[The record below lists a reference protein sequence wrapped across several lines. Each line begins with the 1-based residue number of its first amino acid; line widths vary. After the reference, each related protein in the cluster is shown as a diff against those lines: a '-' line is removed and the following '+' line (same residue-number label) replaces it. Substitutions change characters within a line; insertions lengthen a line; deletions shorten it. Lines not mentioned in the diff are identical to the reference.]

1 MKTASFKGIC
11 QLALLCGLMV
21 MHGCSSPE
29 GQTNADNASGGPLF
43 RAVDPTASGLQF
55 TNSITET
62 DSINYYRWQYL
73 YNGSGVAVGDIN
85 NDELPDIF
93 LTGNQVSNRLFLN
106 KGGLKFEDVTEKAGI
121 TSTNWSSGVTMADIN
136 GDGWL
141 DIYVSR
147 SGFFLA
153 NMLDRTNLLYINN
166 KNGTF
171 TESAS
176 TWGCNDAAF
185 GTHATFLD
193 YDLDG
198 DLDLYTCNHAY
209 QFGSKI
215 DFRVERHFKPQSF
228 ESGRFFRNDGGHFTD
243 ITETCG
249 VLRYAFSL
257 SATAGDLNQDGYP
270 DLYVANDFSE
280 PDFLFI
286 NQKDGTFKDQ
296 IQTMTGHISNFS
308 MGNDIADYNND
319 GLLDVIVLD
328 MMAEDNRRKK
338 TNMSGMNPDIFWR
351 NVANGFHYQ
360 YMQNTLLLNQG
371 NGWFSDV
378 AQLAGIS
385 TTDWSWAPLA
395 ADFDNDGWQDLFITN
410 GYRRDARDN
419 DYVKKIEHGDVSLD
433 DYKTSLGFMPEEKLA
448 NYMYR
453 NEGDMRFSKVT
464 KDWGLDQP
472 TWSNGAAYADL
483 DQDGDLDLIVCN
495 LQDPV
500 QLFENQAQQL
510 QPKHWL
516 RVRLQGEG
524 QNTSGLGAKVQL
536 KRDGQVWQTREL
548 TLSRGYQS
556 SVEPILHFGLGDLT
570 EVEQLQVTWPGG
582 KVSTV
587 NKVKADQVLT
597 LKASEAHSGLKPVTT
612 QGYFQAATVGIEGFR
627 HAETPFDDYKK
638 EILIPHK
645 MSQLGPALAVGDLDG
660 DGRQDLYFGQALNGA
675 GCAYLQ
681 QADGS
686 FLARPNGAGAEQTG
700 AAIFDA
706 DGSGKADLLTVSAT
720 SELSPD
726 APGFVPQLCLN
737 QGQLPLKSGGKTVP
751 LSAFRTAASALA
763 PGDFDGDGDLD
774 LFLGGRMAP
783 GRYPYPSTS
792 FLLLNDGKGNF
803 SDVTAQA
810 PGLSEVGMVTDAQW
824 LDSDGDKDLDLLLV
838 GEWMAPTLFRNDKG
852 RFTNVSKA
860 AGLAAHTG
868 WWWRL
873 ALADLDGDGDQDF
886 VAGNMGLNSKY
897 PASPEQPFHIYAH
910 DFDHSG
916 SLDIV
921 LGYYNGGECYPV
933 RGRTC
938 SSQQMPFIKEKFPTY
953 KEFGNATLRD
963 IYGKALD
970 SALHYQATTLASAVF
985 LNDGKGNFTMQP
997 LPMRAQI
1004 SSVMGIIPYDF
1015 DGDKKLDLLI
1025 AGNLHW
1031 TEVETS
1037 RDDAGVGLLLRGDGK
1052 GGFQPLGPLES
1063 GFFAPGDI
1071 KQLVMVPR
1079 PGKGA
1084 LIIAA
1089 LNDGSP
1095 RAWEIGGREGL

>member
-1 MKTASFKGIC
+1 MKRLTTGWH
-11 QLALLCGLMV
+11 LALLAFLGV
-21 MHGCSSPE
+21 WTGC
-29 GQTNADNASGGPLF
+29 ADPAPGPASGAAGPLF
-43 RAVDPTASGLQF
+43 RQIDPNASGLQF
-55 TNSITET
+55 TNAITES
-62 DSINYYRWQYL
+62 DSLNYFSWQYL
-73 YNGSGVAVGDIN
+73 YNGSGVAVGDVN
-85 NDELPDIF
+85 QDELPDIF

-106 KGGLKFEDVTEKAGI
+106 KGGLKFEDVTDKAGI
-121 TSTNWSSGVTMADIN
+121 RSSNWSAGVTMADIN

-147 SGFFLA
+147 GGPFLR
-153 NMLDRTNLLYINN
+153 NLLDRTNLLYLNN
-166 KNGTF
+166 QNGTF
-171 TESAS
+171 TESAAA
-176 TWGCNDAAF
+176 WGCNDAAF

-215 DFRVERHFKPQSF
+215 DFRVARHLQPQAF

-249 VLRYAFSL
+249 VLRYGFSL

-286 NQKDGTFKDQ
+286 NQKDGTFKEQ
-296 IQTMTGHISNFS
+296 VKEMTGHMSNFS

-319 GLLDVIVLD
+319 GLLDIIVLD

-351 NVANGFHYQ
+351 NVGNGFHYQ

-378 AQLAGIS
+378 AQLAGVS

-395 ADFDNDGWQDLFITN
+395 ADFDNDGWQDLYITN

-419 DYVKKIEHGDVSLD
+419 DYTKKVEHGTIPLNDF
-433 DYKTSLGFMPEEKLA
+433 KTGLGFMPEEKLP
-448 NYMYR
+448 NYMYH
-453 NEGDMRFSKVT
+453 NQGDMTFTKVT
-464 KDWGLDQP
+464 QDWGLDQP

-483 DQDGDLDLIVCN
+483 DNDGDLDLIVCN

-500 QLFENQAQQL
+500 QLYENQAQQL
-510 QPKHWL
+510 QPRHWL

-524 QNTSGLGAKVQL
+524 QNTLGIGAKVQL
-536 KRDGQVWQTREL
+536 LRGGQVWQSREL

-556 SVEPILHFGLGDLT
+556 SVEPILHFGLGELAS
-570 EVEQLQVTWPGG
+570 VEQLQVTWPGG
-582 KVSTV
+582 KVSRLQNV
-587 NKVKADQVLT
+587 QADQVLT
-597 LKASEAHSGLKPVTT
+597 VKAAEASPAPAPGAPAKVYFAPV
-612 QGYFQAATVGIEGFR
+612 QAGIEAFR
-627 HAETPFDDYKK
+627 HSETPFDDYKT
-638 EILIPHK
+638 EILLPHK
-645 MSQLGPALAVGDLDG
+645 MSQLGPALAVGDLNG
-660 DGRQDLYFGQALNGA
+660 DGRQDLYLGQANGGA
-675 GCAYLQ
+675 GMALLQ

-686 FLARPNGAGAEQTG
+686 FQPRPNGAGAEQTG

-706 DGSGKADLLTVSAT
+706 NGDGKSDLLTVSAT

-726 APGFVPQLCLN
+726 AAAFIPQLSL
-737 QGQLPLKSGGKTVP
+737 QGGGKALPLT
-751 LSAFRTAASALA
+751 AQRTAASALA
-763 PGDFDGDGDLD
+763 PADYDGDGDLD
-774 LFLGGRMAP
+774 LFIGGRMSP
-783 GRYPYPSTS
+783 GRYPYPSAS
-792 FLLLNDGKGNF
+792 YLLQNDGQGNF
-803 SDVTAQA
+803 KDVTASA
-810 PGLSEVGMVTDAQW
+810 AGLAQVGMVTDAHW
-824 LDSDGDKDLDLLLV
+824 LDSDGDRDLDLLLV

-852 RFTNVSKA
+852 SLVNASA
-860 AGLAAHTG
+860 DAGLSAHTG
-868 WWWRL
+868 WWWRV
-873 ALADLDGDGDQDF
+873 AVADLDGDGDQDF

-897 PASPEQPFHIYAH
+897 PASPAQPFHIYAH

-921 LGYYNGGECYPV
+921 LGYYNGGQCYPV

-953 KEFGNATLRD
+953 KQFGTATLRD
-963 IYGKALD
+963 IYGSALD

-985 LNDGKGNFTMQP
+985 LNDGKGHFTMQA

-1004 SSVMGIIPYDF
+1004 SAVTGIIPYDF
-1015 DGDKKLDLLI
+1015 DGDKHLDLLI
-1025 AGNLHW
+1025 AGNLHT

-1052 GGFQPLGPLES
+1052 GGFTPLSPLES

-1071 KQLVMVPR
+1071 KQLALLPR
-1079 PGKGA
+1079 PGKA
-1084 LIIAA
+1084 PLIVAVV
-1089 LNDGSP
+1089 NDGAA
-1095 RAWEIGGREGL
+1095 RAWELR